1 MKSIPCHIEN
11 GQPVFYSGTLSRFV
25 EGKEGK
31 TCDLVIREIKRTGRQ
46 NRAMHKW
53 FQLVADALNESGNN
67 VQVVLKQK
75 VDIDWTAALV
85 KEVLWRTAQKVILQK
100 ESTTELKKGELD
112 PVLEHLNRHLSEKF
126 LIEHIPFP
134 SYETEEEYIE
144 ATLRRD

>member
-1 MKSIPCHIEN
+1 MQSIPCKIEN
-11 GQPVFYSGTLSRFV
+11 GQPVFNPQSLYLFAK
-25 EGKEGK
+25 EKEGK
-31 TCDLVIREIKRTGRQ
+31 TCDLVIRETKRTDRQ

-75 VDIDWTAALV
+75 VDIDWTASLV

-112 PVLEHLNRHLSEKF
+112 PVLEHLNRHLGERF
-126 LIEHIPFP
+126 GIHVEFP
-134 SYETEEEYIE
+134 SYENEEEYIR
-144 ATLRRD
+144 ATT